1 MIALLGTLGLIPLT
15 DFMTVSTD
23 SLKKYVE
30 GLQADLAKAKERKE
44 QALKIGNEADN
55 QIKTLDGALQFAALL
70 IQESEKS
77 DKPESSDD
85 PATEDTEVVEAEAQ

>member
-1 MIALLGTLGLIPLT
+1 
-15 DFMTVSTD
+15 MTVTTD
-23 SLKKYVE
+23 SIKAYAQ
-30 GLQADLAKAKERKE
+30 GLQSDLVKAKERKE
-44 QALKIGNEADN
+44 QALKIVTEADN

-85 PATEDTEVVEAEAQ
+85 PATEDTEAVEAEAQ

>member
-1 MIALLGTLGLIPLT
+1 
-15 DFMTVSTD
+15 MTVSTD
-23 SLKKYVE
+23 SLKKYAE
-30 GLQADLAKAKERKE
+30 GLKADLAKANERKE
-44 QALKIGNEADN
+44 QALKIVNETDN

-85 PATEDTEVVEAEAQ
+85 PAIEDTEAVEAEAQ

>member
-1 MIALLGTLGLIPLT
+1 
-15 DFMTVSTD
+15 MTVTTD
-23 SLKKYVE
+23 SIKTYSQ
-30 GLQADLAKAKERKE
+30 GLQNDLVKAKERKE
-44 QALKIGNEADN
+44 QALKIVTEADN

-85 PATEDTEVVEAEAQ
+85 PAIEDTEAVEAEAQ